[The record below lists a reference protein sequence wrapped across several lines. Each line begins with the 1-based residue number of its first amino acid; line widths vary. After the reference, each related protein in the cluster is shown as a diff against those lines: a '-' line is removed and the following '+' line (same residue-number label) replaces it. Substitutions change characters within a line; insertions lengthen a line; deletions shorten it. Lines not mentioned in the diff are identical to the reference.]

1 MARKINILV
10 EGNSDKKFF
19 EDFLKFLGYNEY
31 TVDTFGGIGKKD
43 KLLPKN
49 KIKPI
54 IDNNEICLV
63 IVDADDNYSKRKQEI
78 VDYQKINNL
87 SFDFFIM
94 PNNKD
99 NGALENLLEHII
111 NEKNMP
117 VIDCWYAYENS
128 LRNVNIEGREKPLTI
143 PSQKTKMYVYLEEL
157 LGKSS
162 SDKELVKD
170 GKRDYLNTEHWNL
183 RSSYLNPLK
192 EFLSN
197 HLP

>member
-31 TVDTFGGIGKKD
+31 TVDTFGGIGEKD

-49 KIKPI
+49 KIKSK

-87 SFDFFIM
+87 NFDFFIM

-111 NEKNMP
+111 NEKK
-117 VIDCWYAYENS
+117 YACN
-128 LRNVNIEGREKPLTI
+128 
-143 PSQKTKMYVYLEEL
+143 
-157 LGKSS
+157 
-162 SDKELVKD
+162 
-170 GKRDYLNTEHWNL
+170 
-183 RSSYLNPLK
+183 
-192 EFLSN
+192 
-197 HLP
+197 

>member
-43 KLLPKN
+43 KLLPEN
-49 KIKPI
+49 KIKSK

-87 SFDFFIM
+87 NFDFFIM

-111 NEKNMP
+111 NEKK
-117 VIDCWYAYENS
+117 YACN
-128 LRNVNIEGREKPLTI
+128 
-143 PSQKTKMYVYLEEL
+143 
-157 LGKSS
+157 
-162 SDKELVKD
+162 
-170 GKRDYLNTEHWNL
+170 
-183 RSSYLNPLK
+183 
-192 EFLSN
+192 
-197 HLP
+197 